1 MTKKKTRKKIT
12 LDPLEAIKR
21 LMILQLLVSG
31 ISTDLI
37 AEVLNIDSSTVRH
50 MVSVRRIRE
59 SMKVNK

>member
-1 MTKKKTRKKIT
+1 MVKKKKQGKIT
-12 LDPLEAIKR
+12 MDPLEAIKR

-37 AEVLNIDSSTVRH
+37 AEVLDIDSSTVRH
-50 MVSVRRIRE
+50 IISVRRIRE